1 MSPGNVWWHARLV
14 CKIWKSRLSLQHQI
28 KIVIQV
34 SGQFNT
40 YFNLLTDLAT
50 SPIPQDS
57 WLLMET
63 HCRKK
68 RTNSCSS
75 SSSSSSHKSISR
87 RKLELIPV
95 LTKKPIHNTIAIQT
109 GSFGF
114 IIWIQRSNYVYG
126 FSPFVLKYNK
136 RKISNHGGLDSRDQ
150 SRSRSRTSYVS
161 RLTFLNCRD
170 FLDGRDQLFFSRSR
184 FLKSRFFSRDFDASR
199 FLSRLSRHVE
209 IVKICRDTSRF
220 SRFVETQSR
229 FVETQSRFVEK
240 SRHCRGLKSRR
251 IEKSRRENAKIHAL
265 LGRDRDKL
273 SRNAENF
280 RSRRISR
287 SRSRL
292 FGLDIVVE
300 TKSRSLNLDR
310 DISIVETNFWKASI
324 LSIMSRSTFENRRDR
339 ESRSRPRWDKSR
351 PPRLKIL

>member
-1 MSPGNVWWHARLV
+1 MVSTSRQIEIEIENVLRVETNFFKL
-14 CKIWKSRLSLQHQI
+14 SR
-28 KIVIQV
+28 
-34 SGQFNT
+34 F
-40 YFNLLTDLAT
+40 
-50 SPIPQDS
+50 
-57 WLLMET
+57 
-63 HCRKK
+63 
-68 RTNSCSS
+68 
-75 SSSSSSHKSISR
+75 SR
-87 RKLELIPV
+87 
-95 LTKKPIHNTIAIQT
+95 
-109 GSFGF
+109 
-114 IIWIQRSNYVYG
+114 
-126 FSPFVLKYNK
+126 
-136 RKISNHGGLDSRDQ
+136 
-150 SRSRSRTSYVS
+150 RSRS
-161 RLTFLNCRD
+161 TF
-170 FLDGRDQLFFSRSR
+170 FFSRSR

-292 FGLDIVVE
+292 FGLFGHVE
-300 TKSRSLNLDR
+300 TKSRFLNLDR
-310 DISIVETNFWKASI
+310 EISIVETNFLK
-324 LSIMSRSTFENRRDR
+324 LSRFSRPSRLTFFRCRDR
-339 ESRSRPRWDKSR
+339 DLDRDHVETN
-351 PPRLKIL
+351 